1 MSKLDD
7 EIKSFTTP
15 LKNLGRDMLNEFDN
29 PTATAVKMFIERAAQ
44 SQSLMWFMLGI
55 GIEALGLSI
64 QAMLGMDSYAIL
76 DFLVAAI
83 IVTALYVYQ
92 NKRRMNVKRTT
103 VEDTHLLE

>member
-15 LKNLGRDMLNEFDN
+15 LKNLGRDMWNEFDN
-29 PTATAVKMFIERAAQ
+29 PTATAVMLFVERAAK
-44 SQSLMWFMLGI
+44 SQALMWFTMGM

-64 QAMLGMDSYAIL
+64 QSMMGMDSYATL

-83 IVTALYVYQ
+83 VATALYVYQ
-92 NKRRMNVKRTT
+92 NRRHH
-103 VEDTHLLE
+103 VECGTD